1 VNPLLAG
8 IIQNFWPKQLVIVFN
23 IQARQLRVIIAVG
36 ALLAGCLQTAPSRQT
51 DLSIAAYTPT
61 PNALSIAEKQAKAY
75 WAKHQGELAGTRY
88 LAVESDTI
96 PSADIPDLYYRLT
109 NSPGVNGSD
118 VEKYWVNNDIDIFCI
133 NIFDTRSGKL
143 VSPQGYAVVD
153 EPDTGSIARFGKYL
167 ARFIGTGE

>member
-1 VNPLLAG
+1 MLAD
-8 IIQNFWPKQLVIVFN
+8 IIQNFWAKQPAIVLN
-23 IQARQLRVIIAVG
+23 IQARQLTVIIVVA
-36 ALLAGCLQTAPSRQT
+36 ALFAGCLQTGPSGQT
-51 DLSIAAYTPT
+51 NLSIATYTPT

-75 WAKHQGELAGTRY
+75 WAKHQSEIAGTRY

-96 PSADIPDLYYRLT
+96 LSADIPDLYYRLT

-118 VEKYWVNNDIDIFCI
+118 LEKYRVNNDIDIFCI
-133 NIFDTRSGKL
+133 NIFDTRTGKL

-153 EPDTGSIARFGKYL
+153 EPETGSMARFGRYL